1 MGYGFYGFFG
11 PYGLLFLAAILLS
24 FYASAKVRTNYNKYS
39 RVLSKTGMTGQKVAR
54 SILDANGLSNIK
66 IEIVPG
72 NMTDHYDPSKK
83 VLRLSPGVHDGNSI
97 ASISIAAHECGH
109 AIQDKEAY
117 TFLRVRN
124 AIAVPVS
131 WASNLSWILIFIGII
146 LTTISMYTEG
156 NLLLDIGI
164 IMFFAVLVFQLITLP
179 VEFDASNRAI
189 KQMQS
194 EGIIFQ
200 EEVPYAK
207 KMLSAAALT
216 YVAALVVAI
225 VQMLRLLAIRGRN

>member
-39 RVLSKTGMTGQKVAR
+39 GVTSKTGMTGQKVAR
-54 SILDANGLSNIK
+54 TILDANGLYDIK

-83 VLRLSPGVHDGNSI
+83 ILRLSPGVHDGNSI

-117 TFLRVRN
+117 TFLKVRN

-131 WASNLSWILIFIGII
+131 WASNLSWILILIGII
-146 LTTISMYTEG
+146 LTTTSMYMQG